1 MLEDEDEEE
10 EVLLLAEE
18 VSEEDL
24 PEAAP
29 EPSVVPLT
37 ETSSLTSV
45 QVTVPVALSMV
56 PPLSA
61 VVGTIPPENFAVTF
75 CIVRPGI
82 ADDRRET
89 AVSVWEVKV
98 KSLPLISRTSEIS
111 LLLKDWLTSQMWEE
125 PLVRKAV
132 VAPADFT
139 LLQMDSEIRVPLVS
153 IMLRV

>member
-1 MLEDEDEEE
+1 MLEDDEE
-10 EVLLLAEE
+10 EVL
-18 VSEEDL
+18 
-24 PEAAP
+24 
-29 EPSVVPLT
+29 PLT
-37 ETSSLTSV
+37 ETLSLTSV
-45 QVTVPVALSMV
+45 HVTVPAALSMD

-75 CIVRPGI
+75 CIVMPGI
-82 ADDRRET
+82 TDERRET

-98 KSLPLISRTSEIS
+98 KSLPLTLRTSSIS

-132 VAPADFT
+132 VAPADCT
-139 LLQMDSEIRVPLVS
+139 LLQIDSEIRVPLVS